1 MSIQKPAISRIGI
14 PSENYGNGRRS
25 SISQISEHHAV
36 GDARHVIAKA
46 KDPTKQFSCT
56 FTIGTDGTIYQLVD
70 LEDTP
75 YTDNDYRSNGRSIT
89 IEHAGGG
96 DFPYTEAMYQSSIKL
111 HAWLFS
117 LYGDLNCIGHKDIP
131 EIKADPRKA
140 TACPGGLDYGRIVR
154 EAKQLLT
161 NGGSEVNRK
170 DAASMA
176 FWGRLAANQSVEMA
190 NANAENDTN
199 QIVANPAYAGA
210 LMKQIYDGN
219 ELVRWKANN
228 YDNLGEAMKALQA
241 QVTELSERPTKEKL
255 AELKRDFDTC
265 MENARL
271 LEQQKQDDTKAADS
285 FLRRLGQF
293 IKKYLP

>member
-1 MSIQKPAISRIGI
+1 MQKPTIVQIGI
-14 PSENYGNGRRS
+14 PSENYGKGRRS

-36 GDARHVIAKA
+36 SNSAGVIAKA
-46 KDPTKQFSCT
+46 KNPAKQFSCT
-56 FTIGTDGTIYQLVD
+56 FTIDTDGTIYQLVN

-96 DFPYTEAMYQSSIKL
+96 NWPYTEAMYQSSIKL

-117 LYGDLNCIGHKDIP
+117 QFGELNCIGHKDIP
-131 EIKADPRKA
+131 EIKADPSKA

-154 EAKQLLT
+154 EAKKLLT

-190 NANAENDTN
+190 NANADNDTN
-199 QIVANPAYAGA
+199 QISANPAYAGA

-219 ELVRWKANN
+219 ELMRWKANN

-241 QVTELSERPTKEKL
+241 QVTDLSERPTKEKL
-255 AELKRDFDTC
+255 AELKKDFDTC
-265 MENARL
+265 MDNARL
-271 LEQQKQDDTKAADS
+271 LEQQNQEDVKAGDS
-285 FLRRLGQF
+285 LLRRLGQF
-293 IKKYLP
+293 IRKYLP